1 MVSPPAPT
9 VRRALIAAVWLA
21 VVLAGLLAA
30 VWGVGWAL
38 QGGPQPSVA
47 TVAQATH
54 LAFPDGTDVVDADLS
69 QMQSPT
75 PGDRAEVTVDIP
87 SEAFGDFLDDN
98 DMDAP
103 LIAGTTPAGT
113 ASGIIPSGCGTDAC
127 WAATIVV
134 TDDAVQVDLAVT
146 LL

>member
-9 VRRALIAAVWLA
+9 VRRALIAAVWLT
-21 VVLAGLLAA
+21 VVLAGLIGA
-30 VWGVGWAL
+30 VWAVGWAL
-38 QGGPQPSVA
+38 EGGPQPSIS
-47 TVAQATH
+47 TVEEATH
-54 LAFPDGTDVVDADLS
+54 LDFPGAATVLESDLS

-75 PGDRAEVTVDIP
+75 PGARAELTVDIP
-87 SEAFGDFLDDN
+87 ADDFDDFLSAN

-113 ASGIIPSGCGTDAC
+113 ASGIIPADCGPESC

-134 TDDAVQVDLAVT
+134 KDASVTVT
-146 LL
+146 LNVTLI